1 MKRLAC
7 SALLLLAGLGCDRLV
22 TPVPARVYAPWED
35 GLTLGYENPS
45 LTPDQRVQERLQVR
59 VKRTAFTGTGRTVVE
74 TFTTLTGAMDA
85 TFTHSRGGVTL
96 GADPGRGV
104 RILPEGFPDQVS
116 RWEDRGYMHWVV
128 GRAQVKLPGLNLPES
143 TGVWVETLPV
153 GKEGLRQRT
162 LLLPDIGEAETL
174 IWREGAWVPVA
185 RLVSR
190 GFTDLK

>member
-1 MKRLAC
+1 MKRLAGA
-7 SALLLLAGLGCDRLV
+7 ALLLLTALGRDRMV
-22 TPVPARVYAPWED
+22 VPAPSQVYAPWED

-45 LTPDQRVQERLQVR
+45 LAPEQRLQERLQVR
-59 VKRTAFTGTGRTVVE
+59 VKRTAFTGTGRLVVE
-74 TFTTLTGAMDA
+74 TFTTLSGAMEA
-85 TFTHSRGGVTL
+85 TFSHSRGGVTL
-96 GADPGRGV
+96 GADPARGV

-116 RWEDRGYMHWVV
+116 RWEDRGTFHWVV
-128 GRAQVKLPGLNLPES
+128 GRAQVTLPGLKLPER

-162 LLLPDIGEAETL
+162 LLVPDVGEVETL